1 MDNEK
6 ILYLLDQY
14 NNGTASAEDLK
25 ALDSWYNNFEQD
37 EKLMDK
43 LSAPE
48 VKDIEKRMLFGI
60 DHRIEVATGRSKA
73 IVTRLS
79 PRQWLTVAAAAFL
92 ILSLAGFFTVKKLPL
107 FHEQDTVGIDVLPGG
122 NKAMLILGNGE
133 KVNLNERASGI
144 ISQESGTKI
153 SKSADASLIYTPD
166 NTNTPASSDVV
177 TTNTIIIPNGG
188 LYEVQLPDGTHVWL
202 NAASSLTYPTRF
214 AGHSRKVKLTGEG
227 YFEVAKD
234 KFKPFEVETE
244 DQRVQVL
251 GTHFN
256 INAYAEEK
264 VQKTTLLEGSVKV
277 ISKMASV
284 LIKPGEQ
291 VINQNNNLSVSPFNS
306 AEAIAW
312 KNGVFQFNHTEL
324 HSLMLDLARWYNVEV
339 VYEGHIKKRFF
350 SGTIDKSY
358 TLVEVL
364 KVLELGRVHYRIEQ
378 EKTTNTQTRLV
389 IIP

>member
-14 NNGTASAEDLK
+14 TNGTASADDLK
-25 ALDSWYNNFEQD
+25 VLDRWYNNFEQD
-37 EKLMDK
+37 EKLIGS
-43 LSAPE
+43 LSANE
-48 VKDIEKRMLFGI
+48 VKDIEKKMLLDI
-60 DHRIEVATGRSKA
+60 DQRIEAATGRSKA
-73 IVTRLS
+73 ISRRLS
-79 PRQWLTVAAAAFL
+79 IQQWFTIAATLFL
-92 ILSLAGFFTVKKLPL
+92 ILSLAVFFTVKKLPL
-107 FHEQDTVGIDVLPGG
+107 FHTEDTVGIDVLPGG
-122 NKAMLILGNGE
+122 NKATLILGNGE
-133 KVNLNERASGI
+133 KINLNERASGI

-153 SKSADASLIYTPD
+153 SKSANASLIYIPGNA
-166 NTNTPASSDVV
+166 NTRSSSDVV
-177 TTNTIIIPNGG
+177 STNTIIIPNGG
-188 LYEVQLPDGTHVWL
+188 LYEVQLPDGTYVWL

-214 AGHSRKVKLTGEG
+214 AGHIRKVKLTGEG

-234 KFKPFEVETE
+234 RLKPFVVETE
-244 DQRVQVL
+244 DQEVQVL

-277 ISKMASV
+277 ISKIASV

-291 VINQNNNLSVSPFNS
+291 VTNQNSNLSVGQFNS

-312 KNGVFQFNHTEL
+312 KNGIFQFNHTEL
-324 HSLMLDLARWYNVEV
+324 HNLMLDLSRWYNVKV

-378 EKTTNTQTRLV
+378 AKTTNTQTKLV